1 MASLKD
7 MRNQIGSVK
16 ATQKITKA
24 MQMVAAAKLKR
35 AQETAENARPY
46 AKHMAAVIANLA
58 KGVSGDSAP
67 QMLVGN
73 GSTHYQLVVVA
84 TADRGL
90 AGGFNSNIVRAARE
104 FINAQIAAGKNVR
117 IICVGRKGRD
127 QLKRLY
133 SDRIVESFDMSGTK
147 VLTMDAVK
155 PIAELIT
162 AEFLEGRGD
171 VVTLFYSNFKSVIA
185 QVPTSKRL
193 IPADV
198 DLSAAE
204 DIHGAVYEYEPSEEE
219 LLETLLPRNLGVQ
232 LLASMLENNAGF
244 YAAQMSAM
252 DNATRNAGEMINAL
266 NLQYNRKRQAQIT
279 TELIEIIAGAEAL

>member
-1 MASLKD
+1 
-7 MRNQIGSVK
+7 
-16 ATQKITKA
+16 
-24 MQMVAAAKLKR
+24 
-35 AQETAENARPY
+35 
-46 AKHMAAVIANLA
+46 
-58 KGVSGDSAP
+58 
-67 QMLVGN
+67 MLVGN

-162 AEFLEGRGD
+162 REFLEGRGD

-198 DLSAAE
+198 DLNAAE

>member
-35 AQETAENARPY
+35 AQESAENARPY
-46 AKHMAAVIANLA
+46 ARHMAAVIANLA
-58 KGVSGDSAP
+58 KGISGDSAP

-73 GSTHYQLVVVA
+73 GSQSHQLVVVA

-104 FINAQIAAGKNVR
+104 FINAQIAEGKTVR
-117 IICVGRKGRD
+117 ILCIGRKGRD
-127 QLKRLY
+127 QMKRTY
-133 SDRIVESFDMSGTK
+133 ADRMLESFDLSGTK
-147 VLTMDAVK
+147 VLTMDVVK

-162 AEFLEGRGD
+162 REFLEGRAD
-171 VVTLFYSNFKSVIA
+171 VVTLFYSHFKSVIA
-185 QVPTSKRL
+185 QVPDSKRL
-193 IPADV
+193 IPAQV
-198 DLSAAE
+198 DLNAAE

-232 LLASMLENNAGF
+232 LLASLLENNAGF